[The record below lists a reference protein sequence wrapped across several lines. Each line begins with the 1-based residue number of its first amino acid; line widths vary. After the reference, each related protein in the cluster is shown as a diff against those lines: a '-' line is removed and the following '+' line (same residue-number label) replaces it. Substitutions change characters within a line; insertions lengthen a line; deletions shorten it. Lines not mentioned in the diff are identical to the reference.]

1 MAGTGPRVVVT
12 FARVLAVTDSGGT
25 QKSHVRTLGGPW
37 S

>member
-1 MAGTGPRVVVT
+1 MVT
-12 FARVLAVTDSGGT
+12 FARVLAVTDLGGT